1 MGTIRN
7 TIKRLLGENNLERIR
22 RFRLNILLKKS
33 FSKDYDLYKKHS
45 SVFKKDTYK
54 KIESEITLR
63 YHSIEKGFLYD
74 SIRFRFAERKI
85 KELIIYLKSID
96 LPNVNNRIQ
105 IQAAILNL
113 CVYYDIH
120 LKNQIDISDYFPLE
134 DYEYFKSNLK
144 ISGDPVK
151 YHTKATFFKSNR
163 SDFKEFSCSRS
174 SVRNFTGEKIPIRIF
189 QQVVDLANNAPSV
202 CNRQSVSVYLIEDK
216 EKIDSILKIQGGLK
230 GYDEKL
236 SQLIVLTSDRNYF
249 YSIGER
255 NQLFIDGGIYLMN
268 LLYALHYYKIAAC
281 PAHWGMTIDAD
292 KKVKNILGLRESEK
306 IICLIAVGIPEDNFK
321 TTLSLRRPA
330 SENLHII
337 N

>member
-1 MGTIRN
+1 MTTLNNIA
-7 TIKRLLGENNLERIR
+7 KKLLGEKIVAKINKYRNPRKLRKNYKE
-22 RFRLNILLKKS
+22 
-33 FSKDYDLYKKHS
+33 DYKLYKEHS
-45 SVFKKDTYK
+45 SVFKKDTFNK
-54 KIESEITLR
+54 KESEITLL

-74 SIRFRFAERKI
+74 PIRFRFAERKI
-85 KELIIYLKSID
+85 KELIKYLKSID

-120 LKNQIDISDYFPLE
+120 QKNQIDISDYFPIE

-202 CNRQSVSVYLIEDK
+202 CNRQSVSVYLIENK

-230 GYDEKL
+230 GYDENL
-236 SQLIVLTSDRNYF
+236 AQLIVLTSDRNYF

-268 LLYALHYYKIAAC
+268 LLYALHYYKIGAC
-281 PAHWGMTIDAD
+281 PAHWGMPIEAD
-292 KKVKNILGLRESEK
+292 KKVQNILGLKDSEK
-306 IICLIAVGIPEDNFK
+306 IISLIAIGIPEDNFK

-330 SENLHII
+330 NENLHII

>member
-1 MGTIRN
+1 MIEIKTIVKK
-7 TIKRLLGENNLERIR
+7 ILGEELVAKINKYRNSRKLRKNYKEDC
-22 RFRLNILLKKS
+22 K
-33 FSKDYDLYKKHS
+33 LYKEHS
-45 SVFKKDTYK
+45 TVFKKDTFNK
-54 KIESEITLR
+54 KESEITLL

-74 SIRFRFAERKI
+74 PLRFRFAEQKI
-85 KELIIYLKSID
+85 KKLIKYLKNID
-96 LPNVNNRIQ
+96 LPKVNNRIQ

-120 LKNQIDISDYFPLE
+120 QKNQIDISDYFPIE
-134 DYEYFKSNLK
+134 DYEFLKSNLK

-151 YHTKATFFKSNR
+151 YHTKDTFFKSNR
-163 SDFKEFSCSRS
+163 SDFKVFSCSRS
-174 SVRNFTGEKIPIRIF
+174 SVRNFTGEKIPIEIF

-268 LLYALHYYKIAAC
+268 LLYALHYYKIGAC
-281 PAHWGMTIDAD
+281 PAHWGMPIEAD
-292 KKVKNILGLRESEK
+292 KKVQNILGLKDSEK
-306 IICLIAVGIPEDNFK
+306 IISLIAIGIPEDNFK

-330 SENLHII
+330 NENLHII